1 MKILFPFFAV
11 IALIL
16 LAIAGVGGAKMYF
29 LFGVII
35 PYTALLL
42 FVIGVIYRV
51 TKWAKSPAPF
61 CIPTTCGQQKS
72 LPWIKQNKLENPSS
86 TAGVIGRMAMDVLL
100 FRSLFRNQKGE
111 LRDGSM
117 LVYGSDK
124 WLWLA
129 GIVFHYAFL
138 IVLLRHIKF
147 FTQTEPFYLH
157 FLEVFDGFLQIQ
169 IGAARL
175 FVTGAIL
182 LAAATYLLLRRFYIP
197 QMRYISLPADYFPLF
212 LIIGIATTGILMR
225 YFLKT
230 DIMAV
235 KELTMGL
242 VTLNPVIPAGI
253 GVLFYIHLF
262 LVSALFAYFPFS
274 KLMHMGGIF
283 MSPTKNMAGNS
294 REFHHANP
302 WNYPVKVHTY
312 EEYEEDF
319 RDKMKMAEIP
329 VEKE

>member
-11 IALIL
+11 ISLIL
-16 LAIAGVGGAKMYF
+16 LVIAGVSGAKMYF
-29 LFGVII
+29 LFGVVI
-35 PYTALLL
+35 PYAALFL

-72 LPWIKQNKLENPSS
+72 LPWIKQDKLENPSS
-86 TAGVIGRMAMDVLL
+86 TTDVIGRMAMDVLF

-111 LRDGSM
+111 LIDGSR

-129 GIVFHYAFL
+129 GIAFHYTFL
-138 IVLLRHIKF
+138 IVLLRHIRF
-147 FTQTEPFYLH
+147 FTQTEPFFLN
-157 FLEVFDGFLQIQ
+157 FLETFDGFLE
-169 IGAARL
+169 IGMPRL
-175 FVTGAIL
+175 FVTGVIL
-182 LAAATYLLLRRFYIP
+182 LAATAYLLLRRFYIP
-197 QMRYISLPADYFPLF
+197 QVRYISLPADYFPLF

-225 YFLKT
+225 HFLKT
-230 DIMAV
+230 DIVAV

-242 VTLNPVIPAGI
+242 VTFAPVIPDGI
-253 GVLFYIHLF
+253 GAIFYVHLF

-283 MSPTKNMAGNS
+283 MSPTRNMAGNS

-302 WNYPVKVHTY
+302 WDYPVRVHTY
-312 EEYEEDF
+312 EEYEEEF
-319 RDKMKMAEIP
+319 RDKMKMVDIP
-329 VEKE
+329 VEKEKE

>member
-16 LAIAGVGGAKMYF
+16 FAIAGVSGAKMYF
-29 LFGVII
+29 LFGVVI
-35 PYTALLL
+35 PYTALFL
-42 FVIGVIYRV
+42 FVAGVIYRV
-51 TKWAKSPAPF
+51 VKWAKSPAPF

-72 LPWIKQNKLENPSS
+72 LPWIQQNKLENPSS

-129 GIVFHYAFL
+129 GIVFHWTFL
-138 IVLLRHIKF
+138 IVILRHIRF
-147 FTQTEPFYLH
+147 FTLPEPFFLH
-157 FLEVFDGFLQIQ
+157 FLEAFDGFLQI
-169 IGAARL
+169 GTPRL
-175 FVTGAIL
+175 FMTGVIL
-182 LAAATYLLLRRFYIP
+182 LAAVAYLFLRRLYIP
-197 QMRYISLPADYFPLF
+197 QVRYISLPADYFPLF
-212 LIIGIATTGILMR
+212 MIMGIATTGILMR

-230 DIMAV
+230 DIVAV
-235 KELTMGL
+235 KELSMGL
-242 VTLNPVIPAGI
+242 VTFNPVIPDGI
-253 GVLFYIHLF
+253 GAIFYIHLF
-262 LVSALFAYFPFS
+262 LVSVLFAYFPFS
-274 KLMHMGGIF
+274 KLVHMGGIF
-283 MSPTKNMAGNS
+283 MSPTRNIAGNS

-302 WNYPVKVHTY
+302 WNYPVKVHKY
-312 EEYEEDF
+312 EEYEEEF

-329 VEKE
+329 TEKE